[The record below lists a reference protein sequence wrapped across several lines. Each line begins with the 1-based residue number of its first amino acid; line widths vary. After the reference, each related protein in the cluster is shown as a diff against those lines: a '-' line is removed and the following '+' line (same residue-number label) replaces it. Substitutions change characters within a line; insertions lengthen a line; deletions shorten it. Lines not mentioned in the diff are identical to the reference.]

1 MNRRCAKVTLY
12 ASSLTL
18 AGLAAFSAPDYRLT
32 REFWHSPEFV
42 RSFMGD
48 YGFRTEIEPKVS
60 RTEQQVLRE
69 ASARAQNDL
78 GEAVQYLSGKLK
90 TESSAAIDFAL
101 ATMQFQQGRL
111 GGAVQGYGK
120 AIKKFPNFL
129 RARKN
134 LGFVLIQQESFN
146 EAAKHLA
153 EALSL
158 GEGDGITYT
167 ALGYCHLALE
177 RFVSAENAYRMAI
190 LRSPENKDARNG
202 LVNCLLEMERQEE
215 ALSLLDEL
223 LAKDPE
229 NVFCRRA
236 RANALIALDK
246 VELAAVALETLRRL
260 DKLDPSGLLLLGD
273 AYHNLELN
281 ELSLDAYQECLQR
294 RGDLTVGRFMRVA
307 SILIDRGSYQ
317 AGFRYLDQIEQ
328 KFAEGMGEE
337 DQLQLLA
344 LKAKIKLTTGQDE
357 EAATLLKQ
365 ILEKNPLDGKALLLL
380 GTHSW
385 KKGSHAEAAI
395 HFERA
400 EKVKEQEVEALIQHA
415 RMKVELR
422 EYDKAVELLER
433 AQFLR
438 PQDDVGRYLASV
450 RNAMIASRSYR

>member
-1 MNRRCAKVTLY
+1 MNYRCAKIILSVG
-12 ASSLTL
+12 SLIS
-18 AGLAAFSAPDYRLT
+18 LAAFSAPDYRLT
-32 REFWHSPEFV
+32 REFWNSPEFV

-78 GEAVQYLSGKLK
+78 GEAVQYLSGKMK
-90 TESSAAIDFAL
+90 TESSAALDFAF
-101 ATMQFQQGRL
+101 ATMEFQLGRL
-111 GGAVQGYGK
+111 GAAALGYRK
-120 AIKKFPNFL
+120 AIEKFPNFL
-129 RARKN
+129 RAHKN
-134 LGFVLIQQESFN
+134 LGFVLIQQDSFN

-153 EALSL
+153 KSLSL

-177 RFVSAENAYRMAI
+177 RFISAENAYRMAI

-202 LVNCLLEMERQEE
+202 LVNCLLETERQEE

-223 LAKDPE
+223 LEKDPE

-246 VELAAVALETLRRL
+246 LELAAVALETLRRL
-260 DKLDPSGLLLLGD
+260 DKLDPGGLLLLGD

-281 ELSLDAYQECLQR
+281 ELSLDAYQECLQG
-294 RGDLTVGRFMRVA
+294 RGNLSAGRFMRVA

-328 KFAEGMGEE
+328 QFADGMGED

-344 LKAKIKLTTGQDE
+344 LKANIKLTTGQDD
-357 EAATLLKQ
+357 EAAKLLKQ

-380 GTHSW
+380 GTHAW
-385 KKGSHAEAAI
+385 KKGSHAEASI

-400 EKVKEQEVEALIQHA
+400 AKVKEHEVKALIQNA
-415 RMKVELR
+415 RMQVELR
-422 EYDKAVELLER
+422 EYEKAVELLER
-433 AQFLR
+433 AQFLK
-438 PQDDVGRYLASV
+438 PQEDVGRYLSSV
-450 RNAMIASRSYR
+450 RNAMIAAKSYR